1 MLNILFVITATLY
14 SSIGLGGGSTYI
26 ALMVLVGIN
35 ASQIPI
41 IALICNI
48 CVVSIN
54 LLRYR
59 STPFPYRTLVPLLCT
74 SIPMAYLGGQTEL
87 SPTFFQLLLGTV
99 LIFSGF
105 AIGIRQEQ
113 LSFKIPMTMTHCLV
127 IGSILGGLAGLVGI
141 GGGIFLIPILHAY
154 NIESPSQ
161 IARIASGFI
170 LFNSISGLIGQI
182 GKIENFLLPFGLV
195 LLVISVVIGA
205 ILGTQLHLKRLN
217 KSQLKRISM
226 VLIIGV
232 GCKLLW
238 QGWQSYNGV

>member
-1 MLNILFVITATLY
+1 MLAILFILTAALY

-26 ALMVLVGIN
+26 ALLILVGIST
-35 ASQIPI
+35 ADIPI
-41 IALICNI
+41 TALICNI

-59 STPFPYRTLVPLLCT
+59 GVPFPYRTLIPLLCA
-74 SIPMAYLGGQTEL
+74 SIPMAYLGGQTEI

-99 LIFSGF
+99 LILSGF
-105 AIGIRQEQ
+105 TVGIKRDQM
-113 LSFKIPMTMTHCLV
+113 SFAIPMTFSHCLI

-154 NIESPSQ
+154 NIEPPSQ

-182 GKIENFLLPFGLV
+182 GKIENFLFPFGLI
-195 LLVISVVIGA
+195 LLIISVVIGA
-205 ILGTQLHLKRLN
+205 LLGTQLHLRFLNKNQIKRL
-217 KSQLKRISM
+217 SM
-226 VLIIGV
+226 VLIVGV

-238 QGWQSYNGV
+238 QAWQSYSGV